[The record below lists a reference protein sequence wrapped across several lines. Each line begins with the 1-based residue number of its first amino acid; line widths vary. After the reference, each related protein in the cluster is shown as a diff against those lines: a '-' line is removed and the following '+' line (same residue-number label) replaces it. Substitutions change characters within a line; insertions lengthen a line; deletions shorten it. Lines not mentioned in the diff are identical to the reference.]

1 MRLLWAIVA
10 GVVTVA
16 AIIGA
21 IKGSNEMLR
30 IGLWFLGIA
39 FAVIFFVVLA
49 A

>member
-1 MRLLWAIVA
+1 MRLLWAIVT
-10 GVVTVA
+10 GVVMVA
-16 AIIGA
+16 AVVGA
-21 IKGSNEMLR
+21 IKSGNEMLR